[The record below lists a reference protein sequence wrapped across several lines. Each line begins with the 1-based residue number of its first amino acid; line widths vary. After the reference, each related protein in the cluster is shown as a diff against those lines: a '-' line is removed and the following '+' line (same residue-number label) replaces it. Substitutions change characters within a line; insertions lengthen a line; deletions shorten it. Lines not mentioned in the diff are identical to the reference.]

1 MENVSVRQ
9 KWIVMTIPNTPT
21 MSLRDAAKVLGI
33 SASTAYA
40 AVKAG
45 TFPFPHIKIG
55 GRIVIPTAPIREAL
69 GFTDSPAV
77 A

>member
-1 MENVSVRQ
+1 
-9 KWIVMTIPNTPT
+9 MTIPDSPT

-45 TFPFPHIKIG
+45 TFPVPVIHIG
-55 GRIVIPTAPIREAL
+55 SRISVPTAPLRKLL
-69 GFTDSPAV
+69 GIEGDDPKAV

>member
-1 MENVSVRQ
+1 
-9 KWIVMTIPNTPT
+9 MTIPDSPT
-21 MSLRDAAKVLGI
+21 ISIRDAAPLLGI

-69 GFTDSPAV
+69 GFIEQPQAV

>member
-1 MENVSVRQ
+1 MHF
-9 KWIVMTIPNTPT
+9 PNSPT
-21 MSLRDAAKVLGI
+21 MSLRDAAKVLGV

-45 TFPFPHIKIG
+45 TFPVSVIHIG
-55 GRIVIPTAPIREAL
+55 GRISVPTAPLRKLL
-69 GFTDSPAV
+69 GIDTDENPTA